1 MTLNGILSTQ
11 TVDLFDLVEE
21 IATSTELNVT
31 ENLHATLNFA
41 SSM

>member
-11 TVDLFDLVEE
+11 TVDLVEK